1 MISHMF
7 TTENF
12 LKSLN
17 SENQKLDQSFSSDEN
32 DWKSNTIYHTNTYY
46 EKNICLDTIF
56 KENDS
61 YLFKSKDTNYQ
72 MNSDNFSDL
81 NEIKFHQLFEESMN
95 SCNEEI
101 NTNRILFKN
110 DKIFNIKK
118 INRKIGRIK
127 KDSSFEGKHNKLSE
141 DNIIRKIKRRFH
153 EKLRLF
159 INKEYQNYLFKKFL
173 KRKNLNNW
181 IKKIDPKVSRK
192 IKKDENIKWFQSKIY
207 EVFSENVS
215 LRYSCQSLD
224 LNKKKIEKLFLL
236 GDAKNV
242 IQILNEKIETYF
254 DKYINDEKIDGFKT
268 LKDDIKEL
276 RIYMESTQQKNID
289 EYLKT
294 YEYVAKNMKQIFYK
308 KKPKK
313 SDK

>member
-1 MISHMF
+1 M
-7 TTENF
+7 
-12 LKSLN
+12 
-17 SENQKLDQSFSSDEN
+17 
-32 DWKSNTIYHTNTYY
+32 
-46 EKNICLDTIF
+46 
-56 KENDS
+56 
-61 YLFKSKDTNYQ
+61 
-72 MNSDNFSDL
+72 
-81 NEIKFHQLFEESMN
+81 
-95 SCNEEI
+95 
-101 NTNRILFKN
+101 
-110 DKIFNIKK
+110 
-118 INRKIGRIK
+118 
-127 KDSSFEGKHNKLSE
+127 
-141 DNIIRKIKRRFH
+141 
-153 EKLRLF
+153 
-159 INKEYQNYLFKKFL
+159 
-173 KRKNLNNW
+173 
-181 IKKIDPKVSRK
+181 
-192 IKKDENIKWFQSKIY
+192 
-207 EVFSENVS
+207 S

-242 IQILNEKIETYF
+242 IQILNEKIETFF

>member
-32 DWKSNTIYHTNTYY
+32 DWKSNTIYHTNTYC
-46 EKNICLDTIF
+46 EKNICLDKLF

-118 INRKIGRIK
+118 INIMVK
-127 KDSSFEGKHNKLSE
+127 
-141 DNIIRKIKRRFH
+141 
-153 EKLRLF
+153 
-159 INKEYQNYLFKKFL
+159 FK
-173 KRKNLNNW
+173 
-181 IKKIDPKVSRK
+181 
-192 IKKDENIKWFQSKIY
+192 
-207 EVFSENVS
+207 
-215 LRYSCQSLD
+215 
-224 LNKKKIEKLFLL
+224 
-236 GDAKNV
+236 
-242 IQILNEKIETYF
+242 
-254 DKYINDEKIDGFKT
+254 
-268 LKDDIKEL
+268 
-276 RIYMESTQQKNID
+276 
-289 EYLKT
+289 
-294 YEYVAKNMKQIFYK
+294 
-308 KKPKK
+308 
-313 SDK
+313 

>member
-32 DWKSNTIYHTNTYY
+32 DWKSNNHTNTYY

-61 YLFKSKDTNYQ
+61 YLFKNKDTNYQ

-81 NEIKFHQLFEESMN
+81 NEIQFHQLFEESMN

-118 INRKIGRIK
+118 IN
-127 KDSSFEGKHNKLSE
+127 
-141 DNIIRKIKRRFH
+141 
-153 EKLRLF
+153 
-159 INKEYQNYLFKKFL
+159 
-173 KRKNLNNW
+173 
-181 IKKIDPKVSRK
+181 
-192 IKKDENIKWFQSKIY
+192 
-207 EVFSENVS
+207 
-215 LRYSCQSLD
+215 
-224 LNKKKIEKLFLL
+224 
-236 GDAKNV
+236 
-242 IQILNEKIETYF
+242 ILC
-254 DKYINDEKIDGFKT
+254 
-268 LKDDIKEL
+268 
-276 RIYMESTQQKNID
+276 
-289 EYLKT
+289 
-294 YEYVAKNMKQIFYK
+294 
-308 KKPKK
+308 P
-313 SDK
+313 